1 MGYDEYDEFGVGYS
15 ILDLKNDVIKAL
27 VRREV
32 SVLFVTN
39 RHLKAF
45 MQRLV
50 CEMADINYEKVEYNE
65 LTDSDLV
72 KLKEAYTRYI
82 KGEVFVYSSNDNT
95 QEKMCEIC
103 LKIVAKRRIGFVG
116 VEIAENFPGAIK
128 LGLLD
133 RLKTK
138 YVIF

>member
-39 RHLKAF
+39 NHLQPF

-50 CEMADINYEKVEYNE
+50 CEMADVEFYKIEYNE
-65 LTDSDLV
+65 LTDRDL
-72 KLKEAYTRYI
+72 LQLREAYTRYI
-82 KGEVFVYSSNDNT
+82 KGNVFVYSSDDNE

-103 LKIVAKRRIGFVG
+103 LQIVAKHKIGFVG
-116 VEIAENFPGAIK
+116 VEISENFPGAIK